1 MSLLECMEKAAEMR
15 QKKANAMKMAAE
27 CPKKCPE
34 SAPRMQ
40 CLSCQSAD
48 ESAASYDS
56 LASKYDTKAMRRQG
70 YGN

>member
-1 MSLLECMEKAAEMR
+1 MSLLECMEKATEMR

-27 CPKKCPE
+27 CPKKCPK
-34 SAPRMQ
+34 AGIW